1 MGAGRREAEGVFTFF
16 QRKINLKKYTNMA
29 KKIITAADVLAK
41 KGAASGYKFDTN
53 GLINEVARFF
63 LDVGETWDKTY
74 IVPCNFQKYQ
84 EAIDKLDITSGWF
97 SAFNYKE
104 ADKYLNIIFDDYLN
118 GMKIP
123 DFKPYGIHVDEQYIK
138 PALIAVEIMGGY
150 VVKYDKKAKAYAVT
164 LT

>member
-1 MGAGRREAEGVFTFF
+1 MV
-16 QRKINLKKYTNMA
+16 

-41 KGAASGYKFDTN
+41 KGTAPGYKFDTN

-84 EAIDKLDITSGWF
+84 EAIDKLGITSGWF
-97 SAFNYKE
+97 SAFTYKE
-104 ADKYLNIIFDDYLN
+104 ADKYLNKIWEDYLN

-123 DFKPYGIHVDEQYIK
+123 DFEPYGVYVDEQYLK
-138 PALIAVEIMGGY
+138 PALIAIEIMGGY
-150 VVKYDKKAKAYAVT
+150 VVKYDRKAKAYAVS

>member
-1 MGAGRREAEGVFTFF
+1 
-16 QRKINLKKYTNMA
+16 MA

-41 KGAASGYKFDTN
+41 KGTATGYKFDTN

-84 EAIDKLDITSGWF
+84 EAIDKLGIISGWF
-97 SAFNYKE
+97 AVFDYKE
-104 ADKYLNIIFDDYLN
+104 ADQYLHKIWDDYLN
-118 GMKIP
+118 GMKFP
-123 DFKPYGIHVDEQYIK
+123 DFKPYGIYVDEQYIK

-150 VVKYDKKAKAYAVT
+150 VVKYDRKAKAYAVS

>member
-1 MGAGRREAEGVFTFF
+1 
-16 QRKINLKKYTNMA
+16 MA
-29 KKIITAADVLAK
+29 KKIITADDVLAK

-53 GLINEVARFF
+53 GLINEVSRFF

-74 IVPCNFQKYQ
+74 IVHCNFQKYQ
-84 EAIDKLDITSGWF
+84 DAIDKLGITSGWF

-150 VVKYDKKAKAYAVT
+150 VVKYDRKAKAYAVT